1 MNDGFAHLL
10 LRPNFVS
17 FVAPGPIIPAQL
29 LALTDLMLSK
39 PDRRQFV
46 WPVVV
51 AALVVLA
58 SSRSTVA
65 GPRIEGLDKVVH
77 FAVYGLLAT
86 LVCRLGRGWRA
97 AVWSLLVV
105 SAFGV
110 TDEWHQSFVPGRLAE
125 VADWVADTLGAL
137 VAVTLYAGSDA
148 YRRLLETP
156 CRIPRTRRKAD

>member
-1 MNDGFAHLL
+1 M
-10 LRPNFVS
+10 
-17 FVAPGPIIPAQL
+17 PAQ
-29 LALTDLMLSK
+29 
-39 PDRRQFV
+39 PDRKQLV
-46 WPVVV
+46 WPVAV
-51 AALVVLA
+51 AALIVVA

-97 AVWSLLVV
+97 AAWSLLVV

-137 VAVTLYAGSDA
+137 VAVTLYTGWEA

-156 CRIPRTRRKAD
+156 CRFQRGRPKTG

>member
-1 MNDGFAHLL
+1 MCLPEGLL
-10 LRPNFVS
+10 LPNFVS
-17 FVAPGPIIPAQL
+17 FVVPVTIVTAQL
-29 LALTDLMLSK
+29 LTTTYRMLPK
-39 PDRRQFV
+39 PDRRQLV
-46 WPVVV
+46 WPIAV

-65 GPRIEGLDKVVH
+65 GPRIEGLDKVTH

-86 LVCRLGRGWRA
+86 LVCRLGRGWRS

-105 SAFGV
+105 SVFGV

-137 VAVTLYAGSDA
+137 VAVTLYAGWKA

-156 CRIPRTRRKAD
+156 CRFPRMRPKTD